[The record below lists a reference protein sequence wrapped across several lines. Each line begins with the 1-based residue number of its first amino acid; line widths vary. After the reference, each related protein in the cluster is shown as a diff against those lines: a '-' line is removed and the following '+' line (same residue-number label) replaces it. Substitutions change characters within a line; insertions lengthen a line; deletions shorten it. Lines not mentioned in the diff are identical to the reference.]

1 LKHAYGDG
9 ATFSQEVAA
18 VDTSGRPKTFE
29 DAKREYNSAP
39 KAMSAEEA
47 AAVAAMDAAKKH
59 AELQRQRRAAAHDVD
74 AGTVHERLQ
83 RRLMIQER

>member
-1 LKHAYGDG
+1 
-9 ATFSQEVAA
+9 
-18 VDTSGRPKTFE
+18 
-29 DAKREYNSAP
+29 
-39 KAMSAEEA
+39 
-47 AAVAAMDAAKKH
+47 MDAAKKH